1 MESPGPALCR
11 SGTPSSRRDRHRRT
25 VNASPERTSSPA
37 RAPSSRSRYSATTLA
52 MLSIPRALQRERS
65 DNLRFGVGMLHGC
78 HLGPVADAG
87 SEVGR
92 RAAKTAAAER
102 ALSVLL
108 EAERLVALADPAVS
122 AATLAL
128 LLGLKRGP
136 LRPEQ
141 LAVLLGLQAPV
152 VRQRLLRARR
162 SKRSSV
168 LLSRRTDGLY
178 ELTLRGHR
186 FVNTTAGLAYH
197 LLALGE
203 GVSAVTAASL
213 RR

>member
-1 MESPGPALCR
+1 M
-11 SGTPSSRRDRHRRT
+11 
-25 VNASPERTSSPA
+25 
-37 RAPSSRSRYSATTLA
+37 
-52 MLSIPRALQRERS
+52 
-65 DNLRFGVGMLHGC
+65 RFAVGSLHEC
-78 HLGPVADAG
+78 QLGGVADAD

-92 RAAKTAAAER
+92 RAAKTAAAEH
-102 ALSVLL
+102 ALSVLM
-108 EAERLVALADPAVS
+108 EAERLVALADPVVS

-141 LAVLLGLQAPV
+141 LAVLLGLSAAV

-168 LLSRRTDGLY
+168 LVRRRPDGLY